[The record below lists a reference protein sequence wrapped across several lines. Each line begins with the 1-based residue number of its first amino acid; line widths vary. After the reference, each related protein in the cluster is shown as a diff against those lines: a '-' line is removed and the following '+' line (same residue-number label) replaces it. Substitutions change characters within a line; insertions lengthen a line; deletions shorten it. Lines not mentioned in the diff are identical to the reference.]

1 MASMASSWI
10 GVWIRQGQ
18 SVDVKAIP
26 NLGILR
32 RPVIIIS
39 QGWWGLW
46 FRNCSD
52 VAMPQ
57 PSLHPQPIDVPV
69 HLSWAKFRDFHW
81 KLATAQSTLL
91 HPLLSVKT
99 FQPCRRLWRSATQQ
113 SRVMAPLRT
122 LGSRLAWQLKTTQLH
137 ATKCKTEK
145 HEKHEGTLDKATSE
159 IRSEYVYNES
169 FICRYVRWYL
179 LKSLNVLLCPLSLCR
194 AHLYWRGVALG
205 VWKSVF
211 WPVCCKPTGWCQLSV
226 RGMPPEVRL
235 R

>member
-1 MASMASSWI
+1 MASSWI

-26 NLGILR
+26 ILGILR

-69 HLSWAKFRDFHW
+69 HLSWANFSDFRW

-99 FQPCRRLWRSATQQ
+99 CEPCRRLWRSATQQ

-122 LGSRLAWQLKTTQLH
+122 LGSRLAWKLKTTQLH
-137 ATKCKTEK
+137 ATKCKIEK
-145 HEKHEGTLDKATSE
+145 YKKHGGTLDKASSE
-159 IRSEYVYNES
+159 IYIANMFATNLS
-169 FICRYVRWYL
+169 FADMSDDIVWNLWRFSVGV
-179 LKSLNVLLCPLSLCR
+179 VLS
-194 AHLYWRGVALG
+194 
-205 VWKSVF
+205 
-211 WPVCCKPTGWCQLSV
+211 
-226 RGMPPEVRL
+226 
-235 R
+235 